1 MIKTRGK
8 KIIRDVLSRK
18 GRTALVAISILIGVF
33 GAVTL
38 ISANDLLVRQIRADV
53 NPDEVAMTRLYVTV
67 PAAGTNVTT
76 ETGEDQVLDLIRN
89 RKAIP
94 GVTRIEGQVT
104 VPVFWQRSAG
114 ERFREADLM
123 AFSEPFGEIQLE
135 PMRLVEGE
143 WPQPGQHQIA
153 LERRMADEY
162 GLGVG
167 DTIAFRILG
176 SEQASEPWTVSAIVF
191 HPYWVVIGGNQ
202 NQPERRL
209 YANLDDAQQI
219 VPFSG
224 FNSFYLRYIDTGVS
238 ESQAERLMEVVA
250 ERTNYIPTTY
260 WLDNPDDYFLIGEV
274 AEVTGVLN
282 MLAVVA
288 LVVSGF
294 LVMNVVN
301 TIVVEQKRQ
310 IGVMKSLGATR
321 LDNFIIY
328 AGIALAYGILGTIPG
343 VILGIIVGGLMAQS
357 VAPFAFTLI
366 EGFKVSPM
374 GVIVGV
380 AMGLFV
386 PVAAAFVPVFNGTR
400 VTIRDAMTD
409 LGIAGTW
416 GRGLSA
422 RVIKALP
429 VPITIR
435 QALSNVVQKKGRLAL
450 TVITLTLA
458 AAAFM
463 GVFAMFTL
471 ITAEISDLFDTINY
485 QIMVLPSEAQDF
497 DQVRQRINS
506 VEGVAGAYPGAGFL
520 VRLFDLSGTEISI
533 GAGMEGSD
541 ELQALGYDPRTPA
554 ADLTYDSG
562 TGWEDDPTRPGVVLT
577 SAAAKSVGKTAGD
590 RIVVSAGGRTAE
602 YEIIG
607 VASYPFPLVF
617 MNWEDLSRQA
627 GFVLG
632 DAGTPDDPSDDPP
645 LPTGYLVAVT
655 AEDPS
660 PAEVDDVIADI
671 SDTLLAGGMTASF
684 TNQVKE
690 QQNMADGLM
699 VFNMIFQITS
709 AVMAAVG
716 AIGLLT
722 TLSMAVYE
730 RQKEIGVMRS
740 IGAGSGTIV
749 TQFLVEG
756 ILIGLLAWVL
766 AVPLSYLLAVSLLN
780 GLGFADFIEFSYPI
794 WVLGMGL
801 VGMIVVATVASLWPS
816 IAAARR
822 TVSDILRYQ

>member
-8 KIIRDVLSRK
+8 KIIRDILSRK

-38 ISANDLLVRQIRADV
+38 ISANDLLIRQIRADI

-67 PAAGTNVTT
+67 PAAGTDVTT
-76 ETGEDQVLDLIRN
+76 EAGQDQVLDLIRN
-89 RKAIP
+89 RRAIP
-94 GVTRIEGQVT
+94 GVTHIEGLVAA
-104 VPVFWQRSAG
+104 PVFWQQAG
-114 ERFREADLM
+114 DERYREADLL
-123 AFSEPFGEIQLE
+123 AYSEPFDEIQLE

-143 WPQPGQHQIA
+143 WPQPGQNQIVI
-153 LERRMADEY
+153 ERRTADEY
-162 GLGVG
+162 DLGVG
-167 DTIAFRILG
+167 DTVTFRTPG
-176 SEQASEPWTVSAIVF
+176 FDQASESWTISAIVF
-191 HPYWVVIGGNQ
+191 HPYWVAIGDGPNR
-202 NQPERRL
+202 PERRF
-209 YANLDDAQQI
+209 YANLDDAQRIAQ
-219 VPFSG
+219 FSG
-224 FNSFYLRYIDTGVS
+224 FTAFYLRYIDIGVS
-238 ESQAERLMEVVA
+238 ENQADRLMEAVA
-250 ERTNYIPTTY
+250 GRTNYIPMMY

-274 AEVTGVLN
+274 QEITAILN

-294 LVMNVVN
+294 LVMNVIN

-321 LDNFIIY
+321 LDSFIIY
-328 AGIALAYGILGTIPG
+328 AGIALVYGILGTIPG
-343 VILGIIVGGLMAQS
+343 VILGVIVGGAMAQS

-366 EGFKVSPM
+366 EGFKVSPV

-400 VTIRDAMTD
+400 VTIMDAMTD

-422 RVIKALP
+422 RVIKVLP

-458 AAAFM
+458 ASAFM
-463 GVFAMFTL
+463 GVFAMFTV
-471 ITAEISDLFDTINY
+471 INAEITKLFETFQYEILVIPN
-485 QIMVLPSEAQDF
+485 EAQDF
-497 DQVRQRINS
+497 TQVSQRIGDLDG
-506 VEGVAGAYPGAGFL
+506 VEAVDPAVGFL
-520 VRLFDLSGTEISI
+520 VRLFDLSGTLISI
-533 GAGMEGSD
+533 GAGFEGSD
-541 ELQALGYDPRTPA
+541 ELQAYGYDPRTSTF
-554 ADLTYDSG
+554 DLTYDEGSG
-562 TGWEDDPTRPGVVLT
+562 WQDDPTRPGVVLT
-577 SAAAKSVGKTAGD
+577 SAAASSVGKTVGD
-590 RIVVSAGGRTAE
+590 RIVVSAGGRTGE

-607 VASYPFPLVF
+607 VASYPFPFVL
-617 MNWEDLSRQA
+617 MNWEDLARQV
-627 GFVLG
+627 GFVLH
-632 DAGTPDDPSDDPP
+632 DAGTPDDFTDDPP
-645 LPTGYLVAVT
+645 LPNAYMVSLT

-660 PAEVDDVIADI
+660 AAEVEDMIADI
-671 SDTLLAGGMTASF
+671 SDALVASGVTASF
-684 TNQVKE
+684 LNQV
-690 QQNMADGLM
+690 QQQEDIAEGML

-740 IGAGSGTIV
+740 IGAGSSTIV

-756 ILIGLLAWVL
+756 ILIGLLAWVI
-766 AVPLSYLLAVSLLN
+766 AIPLSYLLAISLLN
-780 GLGFADFIEFSYPI
+780 GLGFADFFDFSYPI
-794 WVLGMGL
+794 WVLGLGL
-801 VGMIVVATVASLWPS
+801 VGMIIVATIASLWPS

>member
-8 KIIRDVLSRK
+8 KIIRDILSRK

-38 ISANDLLVRQIRADV
+38 ISANDLLIRQIRADI

-76 ETGEDQVLDLIRN
+76 EAGQDQVLDLIRY
-89 RKAIP
+89 RRAIP
-94 GVTRIEGQVT
+94 GVTRIEGQVAA
-104 VPVFWQRSAG
+104 PVFWQRAG
-114 ERFREADLM
+114 DERYREADLL
-123 AFSEPFGEIQLE
+123 AYSEPFEAIQLE
-135 PMRLVEGE
+135 PMRLVDGE
-143 WPQPGQHQIA
+143 WPQPGQNQIA
-153 LERRMADEY
+153 VERRTADEY
-162 GLGVG
+162 GLVVG
-167 DTIAFRILG
+167 DAVTFRLLG
-176 SEQASEPWTVSAIVF
+176 EGEEAEAWTVSGVVF
-191 HPYWVVIGGNQ
+191 HPYWVTTTGDR
-202 NQPERRL
+202 NQPERRF
-209 YANLDDAQQI
+209 YAALDDARRIAQ
-219 VPFSG
+219 FSG
-224 FNSFYLRYIDTGVS
+224 FTAFYLRYIDAETS
-238 ESQAERLMEVVA
+238 ENQADRLMEVVA
-250 ERTNYIPTTY
+250 ERTNYIPTLY

-274 AEVTGVLN
+274 AEVTAILN

-321 LDNFIIY
+321 LDSFIIY
-328 AGIALAYGILGTIPG
+328 AGIALVYGILGTIPG
-343 VILGIIVGGLMAQS
+343 VILGVIVGSVMAQS

-366 EGFKVSPM
+366 EGFKVSPV

-400 VTIRDAMTD
+400 VTIMDAMTD

-458 AAAFM
+458 ASAFM
-463 GVFAMFTL
+463 GVFAMFTV
-471 ITAEISDLFDTINY
+471 INAEIASLFETFKY
-485 QIMVLPSEAQDF
+485 EIMAIPNEAQDF
-497 DQVRQRINS
+497 DQVSRRIS
-506 VEGVAGAYPGAGFL
+506 DVDGVETVNPGVGFL
-520 VRLFDLSGTEISI
+520 VRLFDLSGTLISI
-533 GAGMEGSD
+533 GAGFEGSD
-541 ELQALGYDPRTPA
+541 ELQAIGFDPQSPA
-554 ADLTYDSG
+554 IDLTYDEG
-562 TGWEDDPTRPGVVLT
+562 TGWQDDPARPGIVLT
-577 SAAAKSVGKTAGD
+577 TPAARSVGKTAGD
-590 RIVVSAGGRTAE
+590 RIVVSAGGRTGE

-607 VASYPFPLVF
+607 VASYPFPFVF
-617 MNWEDLSRQA
+617 MSWQDLSRLA

-645 LPTGYLVAVT
+645 LPNAYLVTVA
-655 AEDPS
+655 AADPS
-660 PAEVDDVIADI
+660 AAEVDDVIAAI
-671 SDTLLAGGMTASF
+671 SDSLVAGGVTASF
-684 TNQVKE
+684 FNQV
-690 QQNMADGLM
+690 QQQQEIADGFL

-756 ILIGLLAWVL
+756 LLIGVLAWVL
-766 AVPLSYLLAVSLLN
+766 AVPLSYLLAVSLLD
-780 GLGFADFIEFSYPI
+780 GLGFADFIEFSYPL
-794 WVLGMGL
+794 WVLGLGL
-801 VGMIVVATVASLWPS
+801 VGMIIVATVASLWPS

>member
-1 MIKTRGK
+1 MIKTRGR
-8 KIIRDVLSRK
+8 KIIRDILSRK
-18 GRTALVAISILIGVF
+18 GRTALVAISIMIGVF

-38 ISANDLLVRQIRADV
+38 ISANDLLVRQIREDV
-53 NPDEVAMTRLYVTV
+53 NPDEIAMTRLYVTV

-76 ETGEDQVLDLIRN
+76 TTGEDQVLDLIRN
-89 RKAIP
+89 RKAIA

-104 VPVFWQRSAG
+104 VPVFWQRSG
-114 ERFREADLM
+114 EGRFREADLM
-123 AFSEPFGEIQLE
+123 AYSEPFPEIQLE

-143 WPQPGQHQIA
+143 WPQPGQNQIA

-162 GLGVG
+162 GLSVG
-167 DTIAFRILG
+167 DTILFRTPG
-176 SEQASEPWTVSAIVF
+176 SANASDPWTVSAIVF
-191 HPYWVVIGGNQ
+191 HPYWVTVGDNQ

-209 YANLDDAQQI
+209 YANLDDARRI

-224 FNSFYLRYIDTGVS
+224 FNSFYLRYIDTEAS
-238 ESQAERLMEVVA
+238 ELQADRLMEVVA
-250 ERTNYIPTTY
+250 EQTNYIPQLY

-274 AEVTGVLN
+274 AEVTNVLN

-321 LDNFIIY
+321 MDSFVMY
-328 AGIALAYGILGTIPG
+328 AGIALAYGVLGTVPGLILGA
-343 VILGIIVGGLMAQS
+343 IVGALMAQS

-366 EGFKVSPM
+366 DEFKISPP
-374 GVIVGV
+374 GIIIGAV
-380 AMGLFV
+380 MGLLV
-386 PVAAAFVPVFNGTR
+386 PVLAAAIPVFNGTR
-400 VTIRDAMTD
+400 VTILDAMTD

-422 RVIKALP
+422 RVLKALP
-429 VPITIR
+429 LPITIR

-458 AAAFM
+458 ASAFM
-463 GVFAMFTL
+463 GVFAMFTV
-471 ITAEISDLFDTINY
+471 INQEIANLFDTFNY
-485 QIMVLPSEAQDF
+485 QIMVIPSEAQDF
-497 DQVRQRINS
+497 DQVSQRIAS
-506 VEGVAGAYPGAGFL
+506 VEGVETVYPGVGFL

-533 GAGMEGSD
+533 GAGFEGSD
-541 ELQALGYDPRTPA
+541 DLQAIGFDPRAPVVNLSYEDGIGWDEDPA
-554 ADLTYDSG
+554 RA
-562 TGWEDDPTRPGVVLT
+562 GVVLT
-577 SAAAKSVGKTAGD
+577 SPAAKSVGKKAGD

-607 VASYPFPLVF
+607 VASYPFPFVL
-617 MNWEDLSRQA
+617 MKWDDLSRQA

-632 DAGTPDDPSDDPP
+632 DAGTPDDPSDDPA
-645 LPTGYLVAVT
+645 LPTSYLVTLT
-655 AEDPS
+655 AADPS
-660 PAEVDDVIADI
+660 AAQVDDTIADI
-671 SDTLLAGGMTASF
+671 SEALLSSGVTASF
-684 TNQVKE
+684 ANMVE
-690 QQNMADGLM
+690 QQEQIAEGIL

-722 TLSMAVYE
+722 TLSMAVFE

-740 IGAGSGTIV
+740 IGAGSWTIA

-756 ILIGLLAWVL
+756 LLIGILAWLV
-766 AVPLSYLLAVSLLN
+766 AIPLSYGLAVSLLN
-780 GLGFADFIEFSYPI
+780 GLGFADFITFSYPL
-794 WVLGMGL
+794 WVLGLGL
-801 VGMIVVATVASLWPS
+801 VGMLIIATVASLWPS
-816 IAAARR
+816 ISAARR